1 MTNDKDF
8 ENFGFETETDN
19 IAYYSANFVNMI
31 DNVEILKRIRE
42 KYPKITD
49 SKETDKESRK
59 EFIEML
65 KDKEFIYGLMEQF
78 DLEFFDLFNFFS
90 KFYSYLFSTNTFLKT
105 VKRTVAEVG
114 YITFDE

>member
-1 MTNDKDF
+1 MTDDKDF

-59 EFIEML
+59 EFV
-65 KDKEFIYGLMEQF
+65 YGLMEQF